1 MDRDEAQELYSEY
14 VEGTLDAA
22 RRDAVQGFLAQ
33 NPDAAA
39 ELFAFERTLS
49 VLHRLPPREPSL
61 DMWHEFAPKLAEWQ
75 AERKMSLWARLRLNW
90 LDLRAQFSAG
100 VILWTH
106 MLADR
111 AHARLQHC
119 LMHDPLTP
127 LRTDAQREV
136 GR

>member
-1 MDRDEAQELYSEY
+1 MERAEARELYSEY
-14 VEGTLDAA
+14 VEGTLDAGQ
-22 RRDAVQGFLAQ
+22 RDAVQGFLAQ

-75 AERKMSLWARLRLNW
+75 AERKLGLWHRLRLNW
-90 LDLRAQFSAG
+90 LDLMAQLSAG

-106 MLADR
+106 ALAGR
-111 AHARLQHC
+111 THARLERY
-119 LMHDPLTP
+119 LLHDPLH
-127 LRTDAQREV
+127 RQADAGD